1 MYQRI
6 MQAITA
12 GIPSMANR
20 GHELPAELEQVVN
33 ELVRLLERGLSEISY
48 RSLAEQIEHGDW
60 PYAGS
65 FAGEAITLI
74 PGHEKVACTRAAL
87 AVCTGVSP
95 PSRLGFPNVMR
106 TVREYLIDCARIS
119 EVVVLVT
126 DVWSPRHVEEHLR
139 DVLAHQR
146 QGRFVVPHLVSG
158 RRLLRLD
165 WS

>member
-1 MYQRI
+1 MPTGLDDDQLF
-6 MQAITA
+6 
-12 GIPSMANR
+12 S
-20 GHELPAELEQVVN
+20 
-33 ELVRLLERGLSEISY
+33 LL
-48 RSLAEQIEHGDW
+48 
-60 PYAGS
+60 GS
-65 FAGEAITLI
+65 TRNDEE
-74 PGHEKVACTRAAL
+74 PEKVACTRAAL
-87 AVCTGVSP
+87 AVCTGMSP